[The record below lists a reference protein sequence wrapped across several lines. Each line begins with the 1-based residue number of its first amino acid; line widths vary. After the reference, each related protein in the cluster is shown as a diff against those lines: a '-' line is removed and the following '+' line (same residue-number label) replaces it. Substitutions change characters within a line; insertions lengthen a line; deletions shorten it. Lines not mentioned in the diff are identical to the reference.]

1 MRAFRHI
8 RRFAHRDEGAVLA
21 EFGLVLPLMLILF
34 GVTIEAAR
42 TFWAYQ
48 ATIAGVRDATRYVA
62 RVETPTICD
71 EVGADLDDWQATV
84 TDIVRNASDGT
95 LIFPASITVS
105 SVTAAL
111 TCATGDYRTGTVPVA
126 TVTAVLN
133 ITFPFARVFELAGMT
148 LPTASTQVSD
158 QGRIFGT

>member
-1 MRAFRHI
+1 MRAFPHI
-8 RRFAHRDEGAVLA
+8 RAFARREDGAVLA
-21 EFGLVLPLMLILF
+21 EFVLVLPLMLIFF

-62 RVETPTICD
+62 RVEDMTICND
-71 EVGADLDDWQATV
+71 PGASLDGWQATV
-84 TDIVRNASDGT
+84 TDMVRNASDGT
-95 LIFPASITVS
+95 LIFPASITVP

-111 TCATGDYRTGTVPVA
+111 TCASGDYRAGTVPVV
-126 TVTAVLN
+126 TVTAFLD
-133 ITFPFARVFELAGMT
+133 ITFPFARVFELAGLT